1 LNQTS
6 KLKVS
11 QIVRDRFARATKTS
25 LEGKE
30 ILTPNFSPL
39 IQSSNELDIYLR
51 RMLSLED
58 NQHLGTFVMRIFD
71 ANNLLLPMINIK
83 NLKRL
88 DIETK
93 SVPTLYRDFF
103 EKTISFIDPATE
115 YLDFEFHFDKFIKLA
130 DKVHFPRQVMAYL
143 HLKDRR
149 KKNCSSIEYKRWKGQ
164 VHRKFWYDLDRER
177 RRLNDLIT
185 EYFDLEAT
193 FETKILIPPMP
204 LVDNEGLLD
213 IAVRINDMSKAL
225 AVDRVD
231 SGECATYF
239 LLSKSSLRDKKMLE
253 KIVEYM
259 KHDPATLT
267 IFKFKN
273 LTLWA
278 SGIFTEREAFRDLM
292 KDISEIKKDKPEKLF
307 MLLEGS
313 FQCFPSASYG
323 FDLVSS
329 SLRLLDIDSAYGENA
344 GYGGYFYEDKLWNAK
359 YTDLPEIMSNN
370 DGKLPCSCHICRS
383 ITYDSVKEKLQYDGK
398 KLTSEEWNSYRREHN
413 LFVMN
418 RLMKMINTAINE
430 KQIEL
435 VRQRIKD
442 SEISNLKTL
451 IPQHYESD

>member
-1 LNQTS
+1 LNPTS
-6 KLKVS
+6 NLKVT
-11 QIVRDRFARATKTS
+11 QIDRDRFARATKTS

-39 IQSSNELDIYLR
+39 IQNSNEFDIYLR
-51 RMLSLED
+51 RILSTEN
-58 NQHLGTFVMRIFD
+58 NQHLGTFVMRVFD
-71 ANNLLLPMINIK
+71 ANKILLPLIK
-83 NLKRL
+83 LKNQKRL
-88 DIETK
+88 DDETK
-93 SVPTLYRDFF
+93 SASSLYGDFF
-103 EKTISFIDPATE
+103 ERTIFLIDPATE
-115 YLDFEFHFDKFIKLA
+115 YLDFEFHFEKFIKLA
-130 DKVHFPRQVMAYL
+130 DKAHFPRQVMAYL
-143 HLKDRR
+143 HLKNRR

-164 VHRKFWYDLDRER
+164 AHRKFWYDIDRER

-185 EYFDLEAT
+185 EYFDLDAT

-213 IAVRINDMSKAL
+213 IAIRINDMSKAL
-225 AVDRVD
+225 AVNR
-231 SGECATYF
+231 GECATYF
-239 LLSKSSLRDKKMLE
+239 LLSKSTLRNKKMLE

-259 KHDPATLT
+259 KHDPAILT

-273 LTLWA
+273 LTLWT
-278 SGIFTEREAFRDLM
+278 SGVFTEREAFRDLM
-292 KDISEIKKDKPEKLF
+292 KDISEIRKDKPKKLF

-329 SLRLLDIDSAYGENA
+329 SLRLLDIDSAYGQNS

-370 DGKLPCSCHICRS
+370 DGYLPCPCHICRS
-383 ITYDSVKEKLQYDGK
+383 ITYDTVKKELQCNRK
-398 KLTSEEWNSYRREHN
+398 KLTKEEWNSYRREHN

-418 RLMKMINTAINE
+418 SLMKMINRAIRE

-435 VRQRIKD
+435 VRQKIRD

>member
-1 LNQTS
+1 MNATS
-6 KLKVS
+6 KLEVT
-11 QIVRDRFARATKTS
+11 QIDRDRFARATKTS

-39 IQSSNELDIYLR
+39 IQNSNEFDIYLR
-51 RMLSLED
+51 RILSTEN

-71 ANNLLLPMINIK
+71 ANKILLPLIK
-83 NLKRL
+83 LKNQKRL
-88 DIETK
+88 DDEAK
-93 SVPTLYRDFF
+93 SASSLYGDFF
-103 EKTISFIDPATE
+103 EKTISLIDPATE
-115 YLDFEFHFDKFIKLA
+115 YLDFEFHFEKFIKLA

-143 HLKDRR
+143 HLKNRR
-149 KKNCSSIEYKRWKGQ
+149 KKNCSSTDYKRWKGPA
-164 VHRKFWYDLDRER
+164 HRKFWYDIDRER

-185 EYFDLEAT
+185 EYFDLDAT

-213 IAVRINDMSKAL
+213 IAIRINDMSKAL
-225 AVDRVD
+225 AVNR
-231 SGECATYF
+231 GECATYF
-239 LLSKSSLRDKKMLE
+239 LLSKSTLRNKKMLE
-253 KIVEYM
+253 KIVGYM
-259 KHDPATLT
+259 KHDPAILT

-273 LTLWA
+273 LTLWTP
-278 SGIFTEREAFRDLM
+278 GIFTEREAFRDLM
-292 KDISEIKKDKPEKLF
+292 KDISEIRKDKPEKLF

-329 SLRLLDIDSAYGENA
+329 SLRLLDIDSAYGQNS

-359 YTDLPEIMSNN
+359 YTDIPEIMSNN
-370 DGKLPCSCHICRS
+370 DGHLPCPCHICRS
-383 ITYDSVKEKLQYDGK
+383 IAYDTVKKELQYNGK
-398 KLTSEEWNSYRREHN
+398 KLTKEEWNSYRREHN

-418 RLMKMINTAINE
+418 SLMKMINRAIKE

-435 VRQRIKD
+435 VRQKIRD

-451 IPQHYESD
+451 IPQHYESN

>member
-1 LNQTS
+1 MNQTN

-11 QIVRDRFARATKTS
+11 QIDRDRFARATEAS
-25 LEGKE
+25 LEGKL

-39 IQSSNELDIYLR
+39 IQSFNEFDIYLR
-51 RMLSLED
+51 RILSTEN

-71 ANNLLLPMINIK
+71 ANKILLPLIK
-83 NLKRL
+83 LKNQKRL
-88 DIETK
+88 DDETK
-93 SVPTLYRDFF
+93 SASSLYGDFF
-103 EKTISFIDPATE
+103 EKTISLIDPATE

-149 KKNCSSIEYKRWKGQ
+149 KKNSSSTDYKRWKGQ
-164 VHRKFWYDLDRER
+164 AHRKFWYDIDRER

-185 EYFDLEAT
+185 EYFDLDAT

-204 LVDNEGLLD
+204 LIDNEGLLD
-213 IAVRINDMSKAL
+213 IAIRINNMSKAL
-225 AVDRVD
+225 AVNR
-231 SGECATYF
+231 GECATYF
-239 LLSKSSLRDKKMLE
+239 LLSKSTLRNKKILE

-273 LTLWA
+273 LTLWT

-329 SLRLLDIDSAYGENA
+329 SLRILDIDSAYGENS

-359 YTDLPEIMSNN
+359 YTDIPEIMSNN
-370 DGKLPCSCHICRS
+370 DGHLPCPCYICRS
-383 ITYDSVKEKLQYDGK
+383 IAYDSVKKELQHNRK
-398 KLTSEEWNSYRREHN
+398 KLTKEEWNSYRREHN

-418 RLMKMINTAINE
+418 SLMKMINRAIKE

-435 VRQRIKD
+435 VRQKIKD

>member
-6 KLKVS
+6 KLIVK
-11 QIVRDRFARATKTS
+11 QIDRDRFARATKAW

-30 ILTPNFSPL
+30 VLTPNFSPL

-58 NQHLGTFVMRIFD
+58 NEHLGTFVMRIFD
-71 ANNLLLPMINIK
+71 ANKILLPLINAK
-83 NLKRL
+83 NQKGLYGEKP
-88 DIETK
+88 
-93 SVPTLYRDFF
+93 VPNLYRDFCG
-103 EKTISFIDPATE
+103 KTISLIDPATE
-115 YLDFEFHFDKFIKLA
+115 YLDFEFHFDKFKQLA
-130 DKVHFPRQVMAYL
+130 DRVHFPRQVMAYL
-143 HLKDRR
+143 NKKNRR
-149 KKNCSSIEYKRWKGQ
+149 KNNSSSKDYKRWKGQ
-164 VHRKFWYDLDRER
+164 AHREFWYDLDRER

-185 EYFDLEAT
+185 EYFDLEAK

-213 IAVRINDMSKAL
+213 IAIRINDMSKAL

-231 SGECATYF
+231 EGECATYF
-239 LLSKSSLRDKKMLE
+239 LLSKSTLRDGKMLM
-253 KIVEYM
+253 KIVEYL
-259 KHDPATLT
+259 KRDPATLI

-273 LTLWA
+273 LTLWET
-278 SGIFTEREAFRDLM
+278 GVFTEREAFRDLM
-292 KDISEIKKDKPEKLF
+292 EQMSDIKKNKPEKLF

-313 FQCFPSASYG
+313 WQCFPSASYG
-323 FDLVSS
+323 FDMVSS

-359 YTDLPEIMSNN
+359 YIDIPEIMSNN
-370 DGKLPCSCHICRS
+370 DGSLPCPCHICRN
-383 ITYDSVKEKLQYDGK
+383 IAYDSARKELQYDGK
-398 KLTSEEWNSYRREHN
+398 KLKPEEWNSYRREHN

-418 RLMKMINTAINE
+418 NLMKMINRAINE

-435 VRQRIKD
+435 VRQKIKN

>member
-1 LNQTS
+1 
-6 KLKVS
+6 LKVS
-11 QIVRDRFARATKTS
+11 QIDRDRFARATKTS

-39 IQSSNELDIYLR
+39 IQSSNELDIYLSR
-51 RMLSLED
+51 ILSTEN

-71 ANNLLLPMINIK
+71 ANKILLPLIKIK
-83 NLKRL
+83 NQKRL
-88 DIETK
+88 DGETK
-93 SVPTLYRDFF
+93 PVLSLYGDFF
-103 EKTISFIDPATE
+103 EKTISLIDPATE

-143 HLKDRR
+143 HLKNRR
-149 KKNCSSIEYKRWKGQ
+149 KKNCSSTDYKKWKGQ
-164 VHRKFWYDLDRER
+164 KHRQFWYDIDRER

-213 IAVRINDMSKAL
+213 ITIRINDMSKAL
-225 AVDRVD
+225 AVDR
-231 SGECATYF
+231 GECATYF
-239 LLSKSSLRDKKMLE
+239 LFSKSTLRDKKMLE

-273 LTLWA
+273 LTLWT

-344 GYGGYFYEDKLWNAK
+344 GYGGYFYEEKLWNAK
-359 YTDLPEIMSNN
+359 YTDIPEIMSNN
-370 DGKLPCSCHICRS
+370 DGNLPCPCHICRS
-383 ITYDSVKEKLQYDGK
+383 ITYDSVKRELQYNGK
-398 KLTSEEWNSYRREHN
+398 KLTPEEWNSYRREHN
-413 LFVMN
+413 LYVMN
-418 RLMKMINTAINE
+418 SLMKMINRAIKE

-435 VRQRIKD
+435 VRQKIKD

>member
-1 LNQTS
+1 MSQTS
-6 KLKVS
+6 RLRVN
-11 QIVRDRFARATKTS
+11 QIDRDRFARATKTS

-39 IQSSNELDIYLR
+39 IQSLNEFDIYLR
-51 RMLSLED
+51 RILSKEH
-58 NQHLGTFVMRIFD
+58 NQYLGTFVMRIFD
-71 ANNLLLPMINIK
+71 ANRILLPLIK
-83 NLKRL
+83 LKNQKRL
-88 DIETK
+88 DDETR
-93 SVPTLYRDFF
+93 SAISLYGDFF
-103 EKTISFIDPATE
+103 ERTISLIDPATE
-115 YLDFEFHFDKFIKLA
+115 YLDFEFHFDKFMKLA
-130 DKVHFPRQVMAYL
+130 DKVHFPRQVMVYL
-143 HLKDRR
+143 RRKDRR
-149 KKNCSSIEYKRWKGQ
+149 KKNSSSKDYKRWKGQ
-164 VHRKFWYDLDRER
+164 AHRKFWYDIDRER

-213 IAVRINDMSKAL
+213 IAMRINDMSKAL
-225 AVDRVD
+225 AVNR
-231 SGECATYF
+231 GECATYF
-239 LLSKSSLRDKKMLE
+239 LLSKSTLRKKNLLA

-259 KHDPATLT
+259 KHDSATLT

-273 LTLWA
+273 LTLWT

-292 KDISEIKKDKPEKLF
+292 KDISEIKKDYPKKLF

-323 FDLVSS
+323 FDIVSS
-329 SLRLLDIDSAYGENA
+329 SMRLLDIDSAYGENA

-359 YTDLPEIMSNN
+359 YSDIPEIMTNN
-370 DGKLPCSCHICRS
+370 DGHLPCPCHICRS
-383 ITYDSVKEKLQYDGK
+383 ITFDGVKKKLQYDGK
-398 KLTSEEWNSYRREHN
+398 ELTKDEWNSYRREHN

-418 RLMKMINTAINE
+418 SLMKMINRAIKE

-435 VRQRIKD
+435 VRHKIKD